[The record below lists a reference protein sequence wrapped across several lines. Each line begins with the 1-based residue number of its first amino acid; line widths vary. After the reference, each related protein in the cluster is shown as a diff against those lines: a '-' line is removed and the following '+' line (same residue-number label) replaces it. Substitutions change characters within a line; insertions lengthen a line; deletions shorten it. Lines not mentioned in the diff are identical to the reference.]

1 MLVDCAQTKEKYSTE
16 IINYPLPPA
25 CEAAPVGF
33 DYQDVHIWGVGY
45 NVRAAPVDRGDSC
58 CQKCVVKHRV
68 SSPAWSVIFQ
78 MYNLGFVYRKI
89 CTKTHPCGEKK
100 AQRSYWFPCQ
110 FCKRADN
117 WDILKGINYKD
128 DIYIYK
134 NEHKSI
140 YIYFS
145 WCQFIAIPAVGW
157 QTGLSM
163 RAVTERTNHKNI
175 ITPV

>member
-1 MLVDCAQTKEKYSTE
+1 MIWGSPSRCRPIRPGTRTKTNTRTHRMLVDCAQTKEKYSTE

-58 CQKCVVKHRV
+58 CQKCVVKYRV

-100 AQRSYWFPCQ
+100 STEIILVSLSVLQASRQLGYFERNKLQRWY
-110 FCKRADN
+110 
-117 WDILKGINYKD
+117 
-128 DIYIYK
+128 IYIQ
-134 NEHKSI
+134 EL
-140 YIYFS
+140 
-145 WCQFIAIPAVGW
+145 
-157 QTGLSM
+157 T
-163 RAVTERTNHKNI
+163 
-175 ITPV
+175 